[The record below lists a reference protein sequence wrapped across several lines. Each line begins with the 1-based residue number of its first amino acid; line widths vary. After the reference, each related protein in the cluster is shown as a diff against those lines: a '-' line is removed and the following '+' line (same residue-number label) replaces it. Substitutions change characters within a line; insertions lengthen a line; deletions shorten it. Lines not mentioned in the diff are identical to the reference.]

1 LEASDEIAAPDFV
14 IRFPELHH
22 YTDLNGLKGI
32 LSTNTLWATHFAHL
46 NDRAEMRA
54 LREPM
59 TTLLQSGV
67 ITRVRQSMLNRQA
80 WRAFSREV
88 DIEREVSIFVRA
100 FFGTAFERGPTERMA
115 QSYITSFCT
124 HVSGSYESENG
135 LLSQWR
141 AYGGSNGRF
150 CLVFDTAKVID
161 QLETEWNCYHY
172 FYGKLIDV
180 IYHTPSVPIDQLFP
194 DLISFYTEHL
204 ASGIMQGMK
213 RPSSEMIV
221 EFIAAATRFKHQGF
235 REEQEARII
244 VIPMPKSVSDVSRAQ
259 KAPGS
264 ERADK
269 PVASKIRSGMSVP
282 YLSLFEG
289 VAKRL
294 PIKRV
299 IVGPALDQDT
309 RFKDARSAVR
319 RKYPLVRSETPFV
332 G

>member
-1 LEASDEIAAPDFV
+1 LETFDEIAAPDFV

-22 YTDLNGLKGI
+22 YTDLSGLKGI

-54 LREPM
+54 LREPL
-59 TTLLQSGV
+59 TEFLQSAV
-67 ITRVRQSMLNRQA
+67 VSRVRQSMVSRQA
-80 WRAFSREV
+80 WRAFRRSV
-88 DIEREVSIFVRA
+88 DIEQEVSIFVSA
-100 FFGTAFERGPTERMA
+100 FFGTAFERGPTEPMA

-124 HVSGSYESENG
+124 HASGSYESENG

-150 CLVFDTAKVID
+150 CLVFDTANVID
-161 QLETEWNCYHY
+161 QLEKEWNFYDY

-180 IYHTPSVPIDQLFP
+180 VYQTPSVPIDQLFP
-194 DLISFYTEHL
+194 DLIGFYTEHL
-204 ASGIMQGMK
+204 AGGIMQGMK

-244 VIPMPKSVSDVSRAQ
+244 VIPMPKSVSDITRAQ

-264 ERADK
+264 LKAEK
-269 PVASKIRSGMSVP
+269 LVALKTRGEVSVP
-282 YLSLFEG
+282 YVSLFERD
-289 VAKRL
+289 AKRL

-299 IVGPALDQDT
+299 IVGPARDQDM
-309 RFKDARSAVR
+309 RFKDARSAVG
-319 RKYPLVRSETPFV
+319 RKYPLIRSKTPFV